1 VTLPILTHAPED
13 VVARGGAGD
22 RTARDL
28 LEDARRVAG
37 ALSRDA
43 PGEVLLVCSD
53 RYLFAAGLLGAWAA
67 GHVVLLPPNG
77 QPDVLRGL
85 AGEPLVRAFLDD
97 GGAGTFDLRALAVAP
112 AGPPVPTALDGHR
125 SIATLSTSGST
136 GPNQRCPKTAAQLL
150 GEAATLANTFG
161 ITPSARVLA
170 SVPPHHIYGLLFG
183 VLLPLRAGAAFE
195 RDTPLHADAV
205 AEAAMRSG
213 ATHFVSVPAH
223 LHVLA
228 RDAGLPAFERVFSS
242 GAPLPADTARA
253 LDERLGWPVVEVF
266 GSSETGGIAW
276 RSGAG
281 GPWRPFPG
289 VSVRVGDDE
298 CLLLDSPLLPV
309 DAPRPFACADRVALR
324 ADDTFDLLGRT
335 DGVVKVGGKRVSL
348 REIEERLLALPGVL
362 DAAALPCA
370 RAGARG
376 EEIWAAVV
384 APGWTAER
392 IRSALARW
400 LDPVAVP
407 RRVRVVPALQ
417 RDGSGKL
424 PRARLA
430 ALFERDPAPNSSF
443 VVDGETRG
451 SDGRGRDVHTIA
463 VTVPGDLVFFDGHF
477 VGRPVL
483 PGIVQLDRLAPREAR
498 RVWSDLGTLERVLRL
513 KFSKIIRPG
522 TRIVLTLAR
531 APGAGAV
538 EFAIFSPDGPCSSG
552 TLHLRVEAPTP

>member
-1 VTLPILTHAPED
+1 
-13 VVARGGAGD
+13 
-22 RTARDL
+22 
-28 LEDARRVAG
+28 
-37 ALSRDA
+37 
-43 PGEVLLVCSD
+43 
-53 RYLFAAGLLGAWAA
+53 
-67 GHVVLLPPNG
+67 
-77 QPDVLRGL
+77 
-85 AGEPLVRAFLDD
+85 
-97 GGAGTFDLRALAVAP
+97 
-112 AGPPVPTALDGHR
+112 
-125 SIATLSTSGST
+125 
-136 GPNQRCPKTAAQLL
+136 
-150 GEAATLANTFG
+150 
-161 ITPSARVLA
+161 
-170 SVPPHHIYGLLFG
+170 
-183 VLLPLRAGAAFE
+183 
-195 RDTPLHADAV
+195 
-205 AEAAMRSG
+205 
-213 ATHFVSVPAH
+213 
-223 LHVLA
+223 LA

-253 LDERLGWPVVEVF
+253 LDERLGWPVAEVF

-276 RSGAG
+276 RSGIG
-281 GPWRPFPG
+281 GPWRPFPR

-298 CLLLDSPLLPV
+298 CLLLDSPLLPG

-324 ADDTFDLLGRT
+324 ADGTFDLLGRT

-362 DAAALPCA
+362 DAAALACA
-370 RAGARG
+370 QAGARG

-392 IRSALARW
+392 IRIALAHW

-430 ALFERDPAPNSSF
+430 ALFERALAPNSGFAIDS
-443 VVDGETRG
+443 ETRG

-463 VTVPGDLVFFDGHF
+463 VTVPRDLVFFDGHF

-483 PGIVQLDRLAPREAR
+483 PGIVQLERFALREAR

-513 KFSKIIRPG
+513 KFSKIICPG
-522 TRIVLTLAR
+522 TRIVLTLSR
-531 APGAGAV
+531 VPGAGVV
-538 EFAIFSPDGPCSSG
+538 EFAISSTDGPCASG